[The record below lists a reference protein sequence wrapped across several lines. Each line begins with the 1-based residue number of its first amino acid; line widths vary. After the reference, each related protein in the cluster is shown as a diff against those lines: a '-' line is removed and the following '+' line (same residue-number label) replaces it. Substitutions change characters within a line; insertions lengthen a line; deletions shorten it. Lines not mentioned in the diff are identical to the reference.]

1 MSLEILIGADVVP
14 TTSNLGAFQTGAP
27 QLLSEGLRE
36 VWNTADLRL
45 LNLETPLADAE
56 SAENKCGPRLLAP
69 TACAEGLAS
78 LNPTGICLCNNHI
91 LDHGAQ
97 GLASTKAALKAR
109 RLAAFGAG
117 EDLEE
122 ADRPFVFVRHGM
134 RIAVYAV
141 CEHEFS
147 CATERTAGANPLDL
161 VNLSDRIRDIKGNC
175 DRLIVLYHGGRE
187 QYAYPS
193 PELQK
198 TCRKIADCG
207 ASLVV
212 CQHSHCV
219 GSAEKWNGAT
229 IVYGQGNFIFD
240 APDGGA
246 SFDTGLLVRYSVGD
260 FGADA
265 VSYVPIVRVTGG
277 AALADE
283 AKAKEILDA
292 FEKRSLRIRVEGFVP
307 ARYRTYAAEQKEK
320 LFKVFLSGNALLR
333 AVNVLSGRRPTR
345 LYDRQAKTNIL
356 NTLRCE
362 SIREL
367 LAEGLGADIAADAP
381 IGGRA

>member
-1 MSLEILIGADVVP
+1 MSLEIIIGADVVP
-14 TTSNLGAFQTGAP
+14 TASNLDTFQSSAP
-27 QLLSEGLRE
+27 QLLFGGLGD
-36 VWNTADLRL
+36 VWNAADLRV

-56 SAENKCGPRLLAP
+56 SAESKCGPHLLAP
-69 TACAEGLAS
+69 TKCAEGLAA
-78 LNPTGICLCNNHI
+78 LNPTGVCLCNNHI
-91 LDHGAQ
+91 LDHGTE
-97 GLASTKAALKAR
+97 GLASTKAALTAKH
-109 RLAAFGAG
+109 LTSFGAG
-117 EDLEE
+117 EDIDE
-122 ADRPFVFVRHGM
+122 ADKPFVFAKHGV

-161 VNLSDRIRDIKGNC
+161 VNLSDRIRDIKSNC

-187 QYAYPS
+187 HYAYPS

-212 CQHSHCV
+212 CQHSHCI

-240 APDGGA
+240 APDGGE
-246 SFDTGLLVRYSVGD
+246 SFDTGLLVKYSVGD
-260 FGADA
+260 YGADA
-265 VSYVPIVRVTGG
+265 VSYVPIIRVHGG

-283 AKAKEILDA
+283 ARTQAILEA

-307 ARYRTYAAEQKEK
+307 ARYETYAAEQKEK
-320 LFKVFLSGNALLR
+320 LLKVFLSGNTLLR
-333 AVNVLSGRRPTR
+333 TVNVLSGRRPAR
-345 LYDRQAKTNIL
+345 VYDRQAKIDML

-367 LAEGLGADIAADAP
+367 VVEGLRGDVSTRSKA
-381 IGGRA
+381 GRA

>member
-14 TTSNLGAFQTGAP
+14 TASNLGAFQTNAP
-27 QLLSEGLRE
+27 QLLKEGLDE
-36 VWNTADLRL
+36 VWNAADLRL
-45 LNLETPLADAE
+45 FNLETPLAD
-56 SAENKCGPRLLAP
+56 SASAANKCGPHLLAP
-69 TACAEGLAS
+69 VKCAEGLAA
-78 LNPTGICLCNNHI
+78 LNPTGVCICNNHI
-91 LDHGAQ
+91 LDHGAE
-97 GLASTKAALKAR
+97 GLASTLAALKEKH
-109 RLAAFGAG
+109 LSAFGAG
-117 EDLEE
+117 EDIDE
-122 ADRPFVFVRHGM
+122 ADKPFFYARHGV
-134 RIAVYAV
+134 RIGVYAV

-147 CATERTAGANPLDL
+147 CATERRAGANPLDL
-161 VNLSDRIRDIKGNC
+161 VNLGDRIRELKSNC

-187 QYAYPS
+187 HYEYPS

-240 APDGGA
+240 AEDGGA
-246 SFDTGLLVRYSVGD
+246 GFDTGLLVRYTVGDYGADSVG
-260 FGADA
+260 
-265 VSYVPIVRVTGG
+265 YVPIVRVCGG

-283 AKAKEILDA
+283 QRAKAILEG
-292 FEKRSLRIRVEGFVP
+292 FTRRSLHIRVEGFVP
-307 ARYRTYAAEQKEK
+307 ARYGVYAAEQKEK
-320 LFKVFLSGNALLR
+320 LLKVFLSGNAMLR

-345 LYDRQAKTNIL
+345 VYDRQTKTDML

-367 LAEGLGADIAADAP
+367 VVEGLSGDVLAP
-381 IGGRA
+381 RRSGRA

>member
-1 MSLEILIGADVVP
+1 MSLEIIIGADVVP
-14 TTSNLGAFQTGAP
+14 TASNLGAFQTSAP
-27 QLLSEGLRE
+27 QLLFNGLDE
-36 VWNTADLRL
+36 VWNAADMRVF
-45 LNLETPLADAE
+45 NLETPLADAE
-56 SAENKCGPRLLAP
+56 SAEEKCGPRLLAP
-69 TACAEGLAS
+69 VKCAEGLAS

-91 LDHGAQ
+91 LDHSAA
-97 GLASTKAALKAR
+97 GLASTKAALKAKH
-109 RLAAFGAG
+109 LASFGAG
-117 EDLEE
+117 EDTDE
-122 ADRPFVFVRHGM
+122 ADKPFVFVKHGV

-161 VNLSDRIRDIKGNC
+161 VNLSDRIRDIRSNC

-187 QYAYPS
+187 HYAYPS

-240 APDGGA
+240 AADGGEG
-246 SFDTGLLVRYSVGD
+246 FDTGLLVKYSVGD
-260 FGADA
+260 YGADA
-265 VSYVPIVRVTGG
+265 VSYVPIVRVDGG
-277 AALADE
+277 AALAPE
-283 AKAKEILDA
+283 AKAQEILAA
-292 FEKRSLRIRVEGFVP
+292 FEKRSLRIRVEGFVS
-307 ARYRTYAAEQKEK
+307 ARYETYAAEQKEK
-320 LFKVFLSGNALLR
+320 LLKVFLSGNTLLQ
-333 AVNVLSGRRPTR
+333 AVNVLSGRRPAR
-345 LYDRQAKTNIL
+345 IYDRQAKINML

-367 LAEGLGADIAADAP
+367 MVEGLRGDVSSRSA
-381 IGGRA
+381 GGRA

>member
-14 TTSNLGAFQTGAP
+14 TASNLDAFQSSAP
-27 QLLSEGLRE
+27 HLLFGGLGE
-36 VWNTADLRL
+36 VWNAADMRVF
-45 LNLETPLADAE
+45 NLETPLADAE
-56 SAENKCGPRLLAP
+56 SAQNKCGPHLLAP
-69 TACAEGLAS
+69 KKCAEGIAS
-78 LNPTGICLCNNHI
+78 LNPTGVCLCNNHI
-91 LDHGAQ
+91 LDHGAA
-97 GLASTKAALKAR
+97 GLAATKAALKAKH
-109 RLAAFGAG
+109 LASFGAG
-117 EDLEE
+117 EDADE
-122 ADRPFVFVRHGM
+122 ADKPFVFVKHGV

-161 VNLSDRIRDIKGNC
+161 VNLSDRIRDIKSNC

-187 QYAYPS
+187 HYAYPS

-219 GSAEKWNGAT
+219 GSAERWNGAT
-229 IVYGQGNFIFD
+229 IVYGQGNFLFD

-246 SFDTGLLVRYSVGD
+246 GFDTGLLVRYTVGD
-260 FGADA
+260 YGADA
-265 VSYVPIVRVTGG
+265 VNYVPIVRVRGG

-283 AKAKEILDA
+283 AQATQILES

-307 ARYRTYAAEQKEK
+307 ARYETYAAEQKEK
-320 LFKVFLSGNALLR
+320 LLKVFLSGNALLK
-333 AVNVLSGRRPTR
+333 AVNVLSGRRPAR
-345 LYDRQAKTNIL
+345 VYDRQAKTNIL

-367 LAEGLGADIAADAP
+367 VVEGLRGDITAR
-381 IGGRA
+381 RA

>member
-1 MSLEILIGADVVP
+1 MSLEIIIGADVVP
-14 TTSNLGAFQTGAP
+14 TASNLDTFQSSAP
-27 QLLSEGLRE
+27 QLLFGGLSE
-36 VWNTADLRL
+36 VWNAADLRVF
-45 LNLETPLADAE
+45 NLETPLADVE
-56 SAENKCGPRLLAP
+56 SAESKCGPHLLAP
-69 TACAEGLAS
+69 TKCAEGIAA

-91 LDHGAQ
+91 LDHGAE
-97 GLASTKAALKAR
+97 GLASTKVALKAKH
-109 RLAAFGAG
+109 LAFFGAG
-117 EDLEE
+117 EDTDE
-122 ADRPFVFVRHGM
+122 ADKPYIFAKHGV

-161 VNLSDRIRDIKGNC
+161 VNLSDRIRDIKSNC

-187 QYAYPS
+187 HYAYPS

-240 APDGGA
+240 AADGGEN
-246 SFDTGLLVRYSVGD
+246 FDTGLLVKYSVGD
-260 FGADA
+260 YGADA
-265 VSYVPIVRVTGG
+265 VSYVPIIRVHGG

-283 AKAKEILDA
+283 TRAQGILA
-292 FEKRSLRIRVEGFVP
+292 EFEKRSLRIRVEGFVP
-307 ARYRTYAAEQKEK
+307 ARYETYAAEQKEK
-320 LFKVFLSGNALLR
+320 LLKVFLSGNTLLR
-333 AVNVLSGRRPTR
+333 TVNVLSGRRPAR
-345 LYDRQAKTNIL
+345 VYDRQTKIDML

-367 LAEGLGADIAADAP
+367 VVEGLRGDVSSRCA
-381 IGGRA
+381 GGRA

>member
-14 TTSNLGAFQTGAP
+14 TASNLGAFQTSAP
-27 QLLSEGLRE
+27 QLLFGGLDAL
-36 VWNTADLRL
+36 WNGADMRVF
-45 LNLETPLADAE
+45 NLETPLADVA
-56 SAENKCGPRLLAP
+56 SAENKCGPHLLAP
-69 TACAEGLAS
+69 TKCVEGIAS
-78 LNPTGICLCNNHI
+78 LNPTGVCLCNNHI
-91 LDHGAQ
+91 LDHGAA
-97 GLASTKAALKAR
+97 GLAATKAALKAKHV
-109 RLAAFGAG
+109 AVFGAG
-117 EDLEE
+117 EDTDE
-122 ADRPFVFVRHGM
+122 ADKPYIFVKHGV

-161 VNLSDRIRDIKGNC
+161 VNLSDRIRDIKSNC

-187 QYAYPS
+187 HYAYPS

-219 GSAEKWNGAT
+219 GSAERWNGAT

-240 APDGGA
+240 AADGGEG
-246 SFDTGLLVRYSVGD
+246 FDTGLLIKYTVGD
-260 FGADA
+260 YGADA
-265 VSYVPIVRVTGG
+265 VSYVPIVRVHGG
-277 AALADE
+277 AALAD
-283 AKAKEILDA
+283 AAQAQEILQA

-307 ARYRTYAAEQKEK
+307 ARYETYAAEQKEK
-320 LFKVFLSGNALLR
+320 LLKVFFSGNTLLK
-333 AVNVLSGRRPTR
+333 AVNVLYGRRPAR
-345 LYDRQAKTNIL
+345 VYDRQAKTNML

-367 LAEGLGADIAADAP
+367 VVEGLRGDVASQRS
-381 IGGRA
+381 GSRA

>member
-14 TTSNLGAFQTGAP
+14 TASNLGAFQTSAP
-27 QLLSEGLRE
+27 LLFDGLSEI
-36 VWNTADLRL
+36 WNAADMRVF
-45 LNLETPLADAE
+45 NLETPLADQP
-56 SAENKCGPRLLAP
+56 SAENKCGPHLLAP
-69 TACAEGLAS
+69 TKCAEGLAS
-78 LNPTGICLCNNHI
+78 LNPTGICLCNNHV
-91 LDHGAQ
+91 LDHGAE
-97 GLASTKAALKAR
+97 GLASTKAALKAK
-109 RLAAFGAG
+109 RLSSFGAG
-117 EDLEE
+117 EDLDES
-122 ADRPFVFVRHGM
+122 DKPFMFVKHGV
-134 RIAVYAV
+134 RIGVYAV

-161 VNLSDRIRDIKGNC
+161 VNLSDRIRDIRGNC

-187 QYAYPS
+187 HYAYPS

-240 APDGGA
+240 APDGGEG
-246 SFDTGLLVRYSVGD
+246 FDTGLLVRFTVGD
-260 FGADA
+260 YGADA
-265 VSYVPIVRVTGG
+265 VSFVPIVRANGG

-283 AKAKEILDA
+283 TRAKEILEA
-292 FEKRSLRIRVEGFVP
+292 FDKRSLRIRVEGFVP
-307 ARYRTYAAEQKEK
+307 ARYQTYAAEQKEK
-320 LFKVFLSGNALLR
+320 LLKVFLSGNTLLR
-333 AVNVLSGRRPTR
+333 AVNVVSGRRPAR
-345 LYDRQAKTNIL
+345 VYDRQAKTNIL

-367 LAEGLGADIAADAP
+367 VVEGLRGDVAASRSSK
-381 IGGRA
+381 RA